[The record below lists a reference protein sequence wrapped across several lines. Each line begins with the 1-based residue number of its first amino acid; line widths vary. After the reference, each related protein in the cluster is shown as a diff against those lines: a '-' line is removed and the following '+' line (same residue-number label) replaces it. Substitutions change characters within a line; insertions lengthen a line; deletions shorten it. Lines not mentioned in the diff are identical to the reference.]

1 MARILGAAMLAAGLA
16 LGPAAVS
23 AASFHYTVEF
33 RFEVDEVNTE
43 DDFSGLELQ
52 RNLVPSEPAGSA
64 SGSGE
69 VSFGAELGGRNLAPE
84 SGRPLLGIFRVTGT
98 GMTSPLALGSAEIG
112 LLDFRET
119 FTLFNFPVEAPR
131 PDVAV
136 DVVWRITVEALGGE
150 WGESAAELGFSAF
163 LFSGAGQGFI
173 VAPLAVTSLSSD
185 GRREAVG
192 GFSLRSIDEPGGAEA
207 VAITVKASGSAQTVA
222 PIPLPAAGW
231 LLLSGLGALVLARR
245 RRARA

>member
-1 MARILGAAMLAAGLA
+1 MARILGAAMLAAGLG

-23 AASFHYTVEF
+23 AATFLFSVEF
-33 RFEVDEVNTE
+33 VFEVDETNSE

-52 RNLVPSEPAGSA
+52 RNLDPSAPAGSV
-64 SGSGE
+64 SGSGD

-84 SGRPLLGIFRVTGT
+84 SGWPLLGIYRVTGT

-112 LLDFRET
+112 LPDFRES

-131 PDVAV
+131 PDVTV
-136 DVVWRITVEALGGE
+136 DVLWRITVEALGGE

-163 LFSGAGQGFI
+163 LFSGEGRGFT
-173 VAPLAVTSLSSD
+173 VAPLAVTSLSGD
-185 GRREAVG
+185 GRREAIG
-192 GFSLRSIDEPGGAEA
+192 SFSLRSNDVPGGAEA
-207 VAITVKASGSAQTVA
+207 VAITVNASGAAQTVA